1 MSFVWR
7 GKTLKQIRPNDWLA
21 IIRDGRGHELVA
33 AMAKDRTAQ
42 LKKLQEEP

>member
-21 IIRDGRGHELVA
+21 IIRDGRVDELR
-33 AMAKDRTAQ
+33 MAIRKERIAQ

>member
-21 IIRDGRGHELVA
+21 IIRDGRVDELVA